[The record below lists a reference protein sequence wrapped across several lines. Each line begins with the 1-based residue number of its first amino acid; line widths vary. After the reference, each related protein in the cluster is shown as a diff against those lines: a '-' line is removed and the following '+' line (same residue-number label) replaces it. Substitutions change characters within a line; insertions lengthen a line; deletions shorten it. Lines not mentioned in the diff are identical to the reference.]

1 MATIRVRSTDGNDAD
16 DGTTWALA
24 KATLTGAA
32 AIDAAGDTIAVS
44 SVHAESTAAALN
56 FAWGGTLAAPTR
68 ILSVNDAADP
78 PTALAAGATVTT
90 TGANAIQL
98 ASSANAYVYW
108 SGITFNCGTGTSAA
122 NITFNGRH
130 LLDDCSLFLVNTN
143 AGSSINL
150 STSFAEMVNCK
161 FKFADVGQ
169 TIKFSTGSDRTHF
182 IQGGQVVSGG
192 ANITT
197 LLAPTG
203 SGGGVINLE
212 EFDFSALSASV
223 DITATAVVN
232 VGVDL
237 RFCILPASWT
247 GSLNSAVPGIG
258 SVFDMYS
265 CWSGATEIIWR
276 RKLRAGE
283 GRDETTLVRTAG
295 GKHRGVGVSLKCD
308 TNADAEYP
316 LNTFDTLQFAAQV
329 TAAQVGSPV
338 TATVEILHDSA
349 TAMTDADIWLTVVG
363 PEDEVNSDQVADVFA
378 TPANQAPSSATWT
391 TTGMANPN
399 TQKLTVTWTPA
410 KAGVVLGTV
419 SIAAASKTVYVDN
432 MMTVAP

>member
-32 AIDAAGDTIAVS
+32 AIDAAGDTIVVS
-44 SVHAESTAAALN
+44 SVHAESTAAAVSIN
-56 FAWGGTLAAPTR
+56 LAGSLASPTR
-68 ILSVNDAADP
+68 ILSVDDSADP
-78 PTALAAGATVTT
+78 PTALLPGATITT
-90 TGANAIQL
+90 TGA
-98 ASSANAYVYW
+98 SP
-108 SGITFNCGTGTSAA
+108 ITLPDNTSRYLFLEGLIFNCGTGASNANLTIQGRTLAQGCSFFLLNTGSGSVIRLGLGHQEIIDCSFKFSAA
-122 NITFNGRH
+122 GQGFYLEADGPPRRIT
-130 LLDDCSLFLVNTN
+130 
-143 AGSSINL
+143 
-150 STSFAEMVNCK
+150 
-161 FKFADVGQ
+161 
-169 TIKFSTGSDRTHF
+169 
-182 IQGGQVVSGG
+182 GGWIAAGG

-197 LLAPTG
+197 LVNTILA
-203 SGGGVINLE
+203 GGRAVFEG
-212 EFDFSALSASV
+212 FDMSALSAALDMCSV
-223 DITATAVVN
+223 TTT
-232 VGVDL
+232 GVAL
-237 RFCILPASWT
+237 EFRQCILPPSW
-247 GSLNSAVPGIG
+247 SG
-258 SVFDMYS
+258 SVHTGFPGRGALFEMFS

-276 RKLRAGE
+276 RKTETGA
-283 GRDETTLVRTAG
+283 GRDETTLVRTGG

-316 LNTFDTLQFAAQV
+316 LNTFDTPQFAAQV

-378 TPANQAPSSATWT
+378 TPANQASSSATWT

-399 TQKLTVTWTPA
+399 KQKLTVTWTPA

-419 SIAAASKTVYVDN
+419 SIAAPSKTVYVDN
-432 MMTVAP
+432 MMSVAA